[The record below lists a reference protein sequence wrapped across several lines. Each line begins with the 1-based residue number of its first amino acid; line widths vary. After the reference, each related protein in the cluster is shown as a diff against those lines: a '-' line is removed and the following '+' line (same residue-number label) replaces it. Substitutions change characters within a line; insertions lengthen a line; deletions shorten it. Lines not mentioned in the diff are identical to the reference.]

1 MKRQLLIVAAIL
13 ALAAAGCKDKPQE
26 EAPSAAGPQVT
37 SPAPTAQSSPTAA
50 PPSQPTA
57 VGHKG
62 RVVATLNGG
71 TYTFIQIEE
80 NGRKIWLGVRQ
91 TKINVGDE
99 IEYPESPFVEK
110 FKSKTLKRTFDKVY
124 FVEKFKVN
132 GK

>member
-1 MKRQLLIVAAIL
+1 MKRKLLIAAAIL
-13 ALAAAGCKDKPQE
+13 ALAAAGCKDKPKE
-26 EAPSAAGPQVT
+26 ETP
-37 SPAPTAQSSPTAA
+37 SPAVPQAAA
-50 PPSQPTA
+50 PAQNGAAAAPQSQPAA

-71 TYTFIQIEE
+71 TYTFIQVEE
-80 NGRKIWLGVRQ
+80 NGRKIWLGARQ
-91 TKINVGDE
+91 AKINVGDE

>member
-1 MKRQLLIVAAIL
+1 MKRQLLIAAAIL
-13 ALAAAGCKDKPQE
+13 ALAAAGCKDKPKE
-26 EAPSAAGPQVT
+26 EAPSAAVPQATSSAPAQT
-37 SPAPTAQSSPTAA
+37 SPAAA
-50 PPSQPTA
+50 PPSQPAA

-71 TYTFIQIEE
+71 TYTFIQVEE
-80 NGRKIWLGVRQ
+80 NGGKIWLGARQ
-91 TKINVGDE
+91 AKINVGDE